1 MLNYA
6 EEGTCWENG
15 PEISRH
21 GEAAFV
27 DVFIDQD
34 LRLNMSDTS
43 KNFDDRD
50 FLKAVSRGIYKISP
64 LPHGKFEH
72 HSLQRIPLAK
82 LMLYRIESDPFT
94 VRRFDEHIADDSV
107 FDFFIHTHLEGSAEI
122 VQGEA
127 EFTLEPGALAVVA
140 GGTPYSIDYKQ
151 KGSRLIL
158 RVPHQVF
165 HERVLGRQICEFAAR
180 IYTGSGLPRIVINLL
195 ESLSKEAGQLNE
207 TEQYTVAESLLE
219 LISFLC
225 RSQNGLNGQHQGSV
239 QAARMCKILSFL
251 EENYSDHEL
260 TPAKVASANAV
271 SIRHLHNLFRQ
282 SDMTVCKWIW
292 DRRLKSAREDLID
305 PSMSNKTISD
315 IAYGKG
321 FNDSAHFSRAFR
333 GKFGISPSA
342 LRNKMLEQQEHGSSK
357 APSYRHA

>member
-1 MLNYA
+1 MSHTSTIL
-6 EEGTCWENG
+6 
-15 PEISRH
+15 
-21 GEAAFV
+21 
-27 DVFIDQD
+27 DDQ
-34 LRLNMSDTS
+34 N
-43 KNFDDRD
+43 
-50 FLKAVSRGIYKISP
+50 FLKSVSRRIYRTSP
-64 LPHGKFEH
+64 LPHGKFKH
-72 HSLQRIPLAK
+72 HSLQRIPLAR
-82 LMLYRIESDPFT
+82 LMLYRIESDPFI
-94 VRRFDEHIADDSV
+94 VRRFDEHIADDSI

-165 HERVLGRQICEFAAR
+165 HERVLGRQMCEFAAR
-180 IYTGSGLPRIVINLL
+180 IYTGSGLPRIVISLL
-195 ESLSKEAGQLNE
+195 ESLSREADKLSE

-225 RSQNGLNGQHQGSV
+225 RSQNGLNGVHQGSA
-239 QAARMCKILSFL
+239 QAARMCKILCFL

-260 TPAKVASANAV
+260 TPAKVASANAI
-271 SIRHLHNLFRQ
+271 SLRHLHNLFRQ

-342 LRNKMLEQQEHGSSK
+342 LRNKMREQQEQLAS
-357 APSYRHA
+357 